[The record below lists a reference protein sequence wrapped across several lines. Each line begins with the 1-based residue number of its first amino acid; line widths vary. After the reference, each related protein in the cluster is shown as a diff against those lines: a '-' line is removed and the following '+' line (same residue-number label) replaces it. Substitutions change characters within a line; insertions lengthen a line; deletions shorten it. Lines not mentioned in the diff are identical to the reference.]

1 MKKTILYLLAASI
14 VTVSNGVATEVSEIE
29 MLRAMNLSLR
39 EQIEKVEMKATIEL
53 SLKAEEIAH
62 LKESIENIAQENNL
76 ALSPY
81 QQWLLPQWEQGK
93 IGDRAWAALGGRN
106 QNLSTVLWRRIQAY
120 SGRTVEII
128 YTDTNN
134 FKLQIDGRILSKLYK
149 F

>member
-93 IGDRAWAALGGRN
+93 IGDRAWAALDGRN
-106 QNLSTVLWRRIQAY
+106 PRLAAVLLNRIQAY
-120 SGRTVEII
+120 PGKIVEIF
-128 YTDTNN
+128 YLGTNN
-134 FKLQIDGRILSKLYK
+134 FKLRINGKEKNYPYK